1 MDCSRFVYRFNLC
14 LWTEF
19 EWIYYIEMQF
29 CRHNLISDPS
39 LLIMLNF
46 DMLIL
51 PSVFIYFTTLGL
63 NIFLIYILV
72 YVHLNYCCFR
82 GQRAH
87 EIWQFIML
95 APLK

>member
-1 MDCSRFVYRFNLC
+1 MDCSCFVYRFNLC

-63 NIFLIYILV
+63 NIFNLHIGLSPPK
-72 YVHLNYCCFR
+72 LLLLPGTMCTR
-82 GQRAH
+82 D
-87 EIWQFIML
+87 L
-95 APLK
+95 AIHYASPA